1 MYPRKK
7 TENEHG
13 ERATR
18 HVFNCQFAIP
28 RLLAEFRDSLLDIQE
43 SHRLRIPQHRR
54 DETLVSSNRDAQ
66 IDIIAIDDRVALDVR
81 VRRGDF
87 LEREDG
93 RTSKRGH
100 EPEHDVMLLQDM
112 VLELG
117 PHLYKRGHVDLVEGR
132 ERCRGVLRLL

>member
-18 HVFNCQFAIP
+18 HVFNCQFAIA
-28 RLLAEFRDSLLDIQE
+28 RLLAEFRNSLLDIQE

-54 DETLVSSNRDAQ
+54 DETLGSSNRHAQ
-66 IDIIAIDDRVALDVR
+66 IDIIAIDDRVALDAR
-81 VRRGDF
+81 VRRGEF
-87 LEREDG
+87 LEREYG

-100 EPEHDVMLLQDM
+100 EPQLDVLLLKDM
-112 VLELG
+112 VLVLG
-117 PHLYKRGHVDLVEGR
+117 PQ
-132 ERCRGVLRLL
+132 